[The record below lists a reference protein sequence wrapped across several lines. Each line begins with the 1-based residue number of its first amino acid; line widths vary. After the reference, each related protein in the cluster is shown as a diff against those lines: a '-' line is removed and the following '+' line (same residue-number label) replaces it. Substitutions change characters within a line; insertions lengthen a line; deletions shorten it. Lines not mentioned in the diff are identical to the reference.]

1 MRKCLTAA
9 VVILILLAGLAYLL
23 YPTAADQAAGIRAY
37 ETIRKYRQ
45 NVNRM
50 TGEQVLNRLEEAAA
64 YNESIQ
70 APKITE
76 MFSGREPM
84 TLHRYEAPLNTGD
97 GVLGVLTIPDI
108 GIMLPV
114 YHEATE
120 HHAATELVHLQG
132 SHLPS
137 ETPGSHIVLA
147 GPGRLNAE
155 GFAGDIGLT
164 GAGMLEEVDR
174 LTPGNLMI
182 LGVLDRTMVYQVEW
196 VQTMS
201 PEGLERM
208 ELAQETD
215 TDLLTLVT
223 ERKERRL
230 VVRGRRIPTTEAAG
244 ILKESDRAQ
253 TLPDWQSIL
262 MLGIPAAIAGLMIM
276 IVTERIIRRRYRLP
290 SAADDRE
297 TEAGDDGRKEEGK
310 NEA

>member
-1 MRKCLTAA
+1 MMNIEWVDGSEIRVSIEHGEAVISANREGLLSLARQLTA
-9 VVILILLAGLAYLL
+9 LA
-23 YPTAADQAAGIRAY
+23 
-37 ETIRKYRQ
+37 E
-45 NVNRM
+45 
-50 TGEQVLNRLEEAAA
+50 
-64 YNESIQ
+64 
-70 APKITE
+70 
-76 MFSGREPM
+76 
-84 TLHRYEAPLNTGD
+84 
-97 GVLGVLTIPDI
+97 
-108 GIMLPV
+108 
-114 YHEATE
+114 
-120 HHAATELVHLQG
+120 
-132 SHLPS
+132 

-230 VVRGRRIPTTEAAG
+230 VVRGRRIPTTEAH
-244 ILKESDRAQ
+244 
-253 TLPDWQSIL
+253 
-262 MLGIPAAIAGLMIM
+262 
-276 IVTERIIRRRYRLP
+276 
-290 SAADDRE
+290 
-297 TEAGDDGRKEEGK
+297 
-310 NEA
+310 